1 MSSFF
6 PNMARFASPH
16 GPVGDWRMQI
26 AFPPVNI
33 AREEE
38 AFVVSLAVPGY
49 DKSDFTI
56 SATNGMLTVSAEHGE
71 SLEEQT
77 DDYLHREYA
86 RQSFER
92 QLTLPADTI
101 EEAITATYD
110 KGILVITVP
119 RRADATDVKTIEV
132 TVD

>member
-1 MSSFF
+1 
-6 PNMARFASPH
+6 
-16 GPVGDWRMQI
+16 MQI